1 LTFKKVVRVGSNGFD
16 QFEEFL
22 DLLAQFFG
30 GQVDG
35 LPAEVSAELDLLSL
49 IDPALDIFLVSL
61 FDVRDHKYHAIF
73 GLNATK
79 DLSRLLEG
87 LIGEVGEAGGSL
99 KHQDGINLVWG
110 LEGADCALVLIEIDD
125 LKVPSTTDQLLHDHL
140 ADLVVCVSTSGVPK
154 TDGINHL
161 HGVVNLI
168 VQVINVELVCT
179 DLRRS

>member
-1 LTFKKVVRVGSNGFD
+1 MTFKKVVRVGSNGFD

-22 DLLAQFFG
+22 DLLAQFYG